1 MSFLSNIFR
10 DHPSASVSDAK
21 EAQSDAV
28 EVLELLGH
36 SAGVGLWNAA
46 FHEGDPVH
54 EKSFWQWSVQFARLL
69 GFEGGAD
76 FPNKIET
83 WSDRLHPD
91 DVAPTFAA
99 FGAFLKDT
107 SGRTP
112 YDVLYRCKVRSGTYR
127 WFRAIG
133 GCLRDPTGM
142 PLRAC
147 GSLIDIHAEQELRE
161 NVRALV
167 EVLRG
172 TASKVAV
179 TSSEMQSSAGEL
191 SAAAEVS
198 AHQSSTVAS
207 VASEISTN
215 VETVSQATWQFSES
229 ISEIG
234 HQVEKSAQ
242 IAGAAVSQAAQ
253 AGTTI
258 DHLNQVA
265 QRIGDV
271 AKLIQDIASQTNLL
285 ALNATIE
292 AARAGAAGKGFAVVA
307 NEVKTLANQTTKAT
321 GDISAQIS
329 SIQEATGQ
337 AVVAIRE
344 IGGTIRQIDETC
356 NAVAAA
362 VQEQSATTQSIAANM
377 GEVSAGTQEILKSIA
392 EASEGAKQT
401 SRASHQVTRSSQDLS
416 SEAENLRSEIDRLSG
431 ILAK

>member
-1 MSFLSNIFR
+1 MSILFKIFR
-10 DHPSASVSDAK
+10 ENLSASEIHERDAQ
-21 EAQSDAV
+21 ADAV
-28 EVLELLGH
+28 EVLELLRN
-36 SAGVGLWNAA
+36 SAGVGLWDANL
-46 FHEGDPVH
+46 HDGDPVH
-54 EKSFWQWSVQFARLL
+54 SQSRWTWSPQFAQLL
-69 GFEGGAD
+69 GFSGEAE
-76 FPNKIET
+76 FPNT
-83 WSDRLHPD
+83 VNSWSDRLYPD

-99 FGAFLKDT
+99 FGAFLNDT
-107 SGRTP
+107 TGRTP
-112 YDVLYRCKVRSGTYR
+112 FDTRYRLKGKNGVYR
-127 WFRAIG
+127 WFRAIA
-133 GCLRDPTGM
+133 GCLRDHAGR

-147 GSLIDIHAEQELRE
+147 GSLIDIHAEEELRE

-401 SRASHQVTRSSQDLS
+401 SRASQQVTKSSQDLS
-416 SEAENLRSEIDRLSG
+416 SEADALRLEIDRLSG
-431 ILAK
+431 ILVH